1 MADGDPCAAG
11 GTDLPEGGAGA
22 SGQSGSALPGSQSA
36 AVVRPPRAS
45 ATTAE
50 DKNATTARTDVSLY
64 QAPLLL
70 TYRTQ
75 RSDPVMTE
83 VESRYFRRLVLRM
96 DFEYRSA
103 Q

>member
-1 MADGDPCAAG
+1 MADGDAWEAG
-11 GTDLPEGGAGA
+11 GIDLLEGAAGA

-45 ATTAE
+45 ATAA
-50 DKNATTARTDVSLY
+50 DDNNATTARTDVSL
-64 QAPLLL
+64 
-70 TYRTQ
+70 
-75 RSDPVMTE
+75 
-83 VESRYFRRLVLRM
+83 RM